1 MNTEGFLLG
10 PQLGVGSTAEV
21 FLATHQKNSKSVAL
35 KIFSPLFLN
44 DSEAQKRLL
53 TEIEVLEHLRHPNIV
68 SLLGCHQFENSIALE
83 LEFINGGNFRQ
94 WMENYSL
101 TLFEPKLWA
110 LVQVCRGLGGAH
122 EQGILHRDLKPENIL
137 VAQTGEVKITDF
149 GLARTVNRMRV
160 TKSGV
165 LVGSLG
171 YLAPEIIEGD
181 LATERSDL
189 FSFGVLAYELLAGT
203 LPYNGETPQ
212 TVIHKILTG
221 NFISLQ
227 KVAPHL
233 AAEAAEI
240 IDRCLARTPADRPET
255 IWEVESKLMA
265 VLQKSRMM
273 RFCKPLVSSELRS
286 DSIAEALRLK
296 HGTLLEEIKGE
307 ILSRRELLPAINYFI
322 HLFPDDIEREAILNF
337 SQVTPKRE
345 TKKYFYSA
353 VASTLLI
360 IFVSAHLT
368 LREKPELGPGPVPAE
383 PIAVAQPLPKPPPP
397 QQPPKAEKE
406 KVIAEPIKKLGH
418 LQIITAQDVDVF
430 VDSFFVSPKNWKKYS
445 LLPGIHELKLV
456 KPGFA
461 PISSNVNVIAGKTT
475 VIRAGEEN

>member
-1 MNTEGFLLG
+1 MNTDGFSLG
-10 PQLGVGSTAEV
+10 RQLGVGSTAEV
-21 FLATHQKNSKSVAL
+21 FAATNQKSSQPVAL
-35 KIFSPLFLN
+35 KIFSPLFLS
-44 DSEAQKRLL
+44 DSEAQKRLF
-53 TEIEVLEHLRHPNIV
+53 TEIEILERLRHPNIV
-68 SLLGCHQFENSIALE
+68 SLLGCHQFEKSMGLE

-94 WMENYSL
+94 WMENFSL
-101 TLFEPKLWA
+101 PLFEPKLWA

-137 VAQTGEVKITDF
+137 VSRNGEVKITDF
-149 GLARTVNRMRV
+149 GLARAVNRMRV

-181 LATERSDL
+181 QASEKSDL
-189 FSFGVLAYELLAGT
+189 FSFGVLAYELLTGN

-227 KVAPHL
+227 KMVPCL

-240 IDRCLARTPADRPET
+240 IDRCLARRTADRPET

-265 VLQKSRMM
+265 VLQKSRMT

-286 DSIAEALRLK
+286 DNIIEALRLK
-296 HGTLLEEIKGE
+296 HETLLEEIKGE
-307 ILSRRELLPAINYFI
+307 KLSRRELLPAINYFI
-322 HLFPDDIEREAILNF
+322 YLFPDDTERQAILNLLH
-337 SQVTPKRE
+337 SSPKRE
-345 TKKYFYSA
+345 NKKYFYPIA
-353 VASTLLI
+353 ASTILI
-360 IFVSAHLT
+360 IFVSVYIT
-368 LREKPELGPGPVPAE
+368 LREQHQLGPGPVGEETAAPA
-383 PIAVAQPLPKPPPP
+383 PTPLPP
-397 QQPPKAEKE
+397 QQLPKKEKE
-406 KVIAEPIKKLGH
+406 KVIVEPIKKLGF
-418 LQIITAQDVDVF
+418 LQIHTAQDVDVF

-445 LLPGIHELKLV
+445 LLPGTHEIKLV